1 MKDRLTHCQ
10 LRNKEVSSKPRGIM
24 LTEVSGFGRIFW
36 PRLKKKKKKISR
48 ERVWP
53 KAFHI
58 SLLLTY
64 GSMFFILKSSSQN
77 KGHMLS
83 VFYSRRYDWKLHMQV
98 LGHGLKVEK
107 NTCPPPATFLHLTA
121 GYMRWKELKQ
131 PTWTASWE
139 LCDNRGRAMR
149 ERGRIPNDWRTTM
162 SNLDFLPSFL
172 YERKILFYLSHC

>member
-1 MKDRLTHCQ
+1 MQCSQTRCQAGSCCIYFSRKNKFKLTLPHERQTDTLPTSKQRSVFKAQGNHVDR
-10 LRNKEVSSKPRGIM
+10 S
-24 LTEVSGFGRIFW
+24 FW
-36 PRLKKKKKKISR
+36 IWPNLLAQIKKKKKKISR

-131 PTWTASWE
+131 PT
-139 LCDNRGRAMR
+139 
-149 ERGRIPNDWRTTM
+149 
-162 SNLDFLPSFL
+162 
-172 YERKILFYLSHC
+172 